1 MTLWLPTLAMAYL
14 IGSIPVGYLL
24 FRFVRKQDIR
34 ELGSGNIGATNV
46 LRSGAKGLGFLT
58 LALDALKG
66 FTAVFLAD
74 LIAHRWM
81 LAHPD
86 QPAHLAGNH
95 SHLAVAAAVVC
106 VLANI
111 FPIWL
116 GFKGGKG
123 IATALGVFLALVPLT
138 ALTSLAMFIV
148 VVAVTRY
155 VSLGSI
161 LAAASIPVFTLY
173 LYPSAHPA
181 FLLAGESIISI
192 VTILKHHANIRRLLS
207 GTESRMGS
215 KKKDE
220 AKA

>member
-1 MTLWLPTLAMAYL
+1 MTLWLLTLAIAYL
-14 IGSIPVGYLL
+14 LGSIPVGYLL

-66 FTAVFLAD
+66 FTAVFIADALARHAG
-74 LIAHRWM
+74 IS
-81 LAHPD
+81 PIY
-86 QPAHLAGNH
+86 GNH
-95 SHLAVAAAVVC
+95 SEYGIAAAVVV

-111 FPIWL
+111 FPVWL

-138 ALTSLAMFIV
+138 ALSSLALFIV
-148 VVAVTRY
+148 VVALTRY
-155 VSLGSI
+155 VSLGSVM
-161 LAAASIPVFTLY
+161 AAASIPLFTVWLY
-173 LYPSAHPA
+173 NPHPPA
-181 FLLAGESIISI
+181 LLVGESMISI
-192 VTILKHHANIRRLLS
+192 VTIVKHHANIRRLLS

>member
-1 MTLWLPTLAMAYL
+1 MYLLLILAMAYL
-14 IGSIPVGYLL
+14 LGSIPVGYLL
-24 FRFVRKQDIR
+24 FRIVRKQDIR

-46 LRSGAKGLGFLT
+46 LRSGAKGLGILT

-74 LIAHRWM
+74 LIAHR
-81 LAHPD
+81 
-86 QPAHLAGNH
+86 AGIPPTYGSH
-95 SHLAVAAAVVC
+95 SNLGIVAAVVV

-138 ALTSLAMFIV
+138 ALCALLLFILT
-148 VVAVTRY
+148 VAATRY

-161 LAAASIPVFTLY
+161 MAAISIPIFTTLIY
-173 LYPSAHPA
+173 HPHPPA
-181 FLLAGESIISI
+181 LLLGESIISI
-192 VTILKHHANIRRLLS
+192 VTIVKHHANIRRLLT

-215 KKKDE
+215 KKP
-220 AKA
+220 

>member
-1 MTLWLPTLAMAYL
+1 MTLWLITLLTAYL
-14 IGSIPVGYLL
+14 LGSIPVGYLL

-34 ELGSGNIGATNV
+34 SLGSGNIGATNV
-46 LRSGAKGLGFLT
+46 LRSGSKGLGILT

-74 LIAHRWM
+74 TLAHR
-81 LAHPD
+81 ASVPPTFGTHTNY
-86 QPAHLAGNH
+86 GI
-95 SHLAVAAAVVC
+95 AAAVIC

-148 VVAVTRY
+148 IVAITRY

-161 LAAASIPVFTLY
+161 MAAASIPFFTLW
-173 LYPSAHPA
+173 LYNPHPSP
-181 FLLAGESIISI
+181 LLLGESIISI
-192 VTILKHHANIRRLLS
+192 VTIIKHHANIGRLLS
-207 GTESRMGS
+207 GTESRMGA
-215 KKKDE
+215 KKKE
-220 AKA
+220 EPASS

>member
-1 MTLWLPTLAMAYL
+1 MYLLLVLAMAYL
-14 IGSIPVGYLL
+14 LGSIPVGYLL

-46 LRSGAKGLGFLT
+46 ARSGAKGLGILT

-66 FTAVFLAD
+66 FTAVFLAHFMD
-74 LIAHRWM
+74 GLHAFEHPARLSE
-81 LAHPD
+81 LAI
-86 QPAHLAGNH
+86 
-95 SHLAVAAAVVC
+95 AAAVVV

-111 FPIWL
+111 FPVWL

-138 ALTSLAMFIV
+138 ALCALGLFIL
-148 VVAVTRY
+148 VVAATRY

-161 LAAASIPVFTLY
+161 MAAISIPIFTVLIY
-173 LYPSAHPA
+173 HPHPPA
-181 FLLAGESIISI
+181 LLLGESIISV
-192 VTILKHHANIRRLLS
+192 VTIAKHHANIRRLLT

-215 KKKDE
+215 KKPQ
-220 AKA
+220 

>member
-1 MTLWLPTLAMAYL
+1 MYLLLVLAMAYL
-14 IGSIPVGYLL
+14 LGSIPVGYLL
-24 FRFVRKQDIR
+24 FRIVRKQDIR

-46 LRSGAKGLGFLT
+46 LRSGAKGLGILT

-74 LIAHRWM
+74 LIARH
-81 LAHPD
+81 
-86 QPAHLAGNH
+86 AGIAPVYGSH
-95 SHLAVAAAVVC
+95 SNLGIAAAVVV

-138 ALTSLAMFIV
+138 ALCALGLFIL
-148 VVAVTRY
+148 VVAATRY

-161 LAAASIPVFTLY
+161 MAAISIPIFTVPIY
-173 LYPSAHPA
+173 HPHPA
-181 FLLAGESIISI
+181 ALLIGESIISV
-192 VTILKHHANIRRLLS
+192 VTIAKHHANIRRLLT

-215 KKKDE
+215 KKKAE
-220 AKA
+220 PNA

>member
-1 MTLWLPTLAMAYL
+1 MYLLLVLAMAYL
-14 IGSIPVGYLL
+14 LGSIPVGYLL

-46 LRSGAKGLGFLT
+46 LRSGAKGLGILT

-74 LIAHRWM
+74 LIARH
-81 LAHPD
+81 
-86 QPAHLAGNH
+86 AGIPPTYGSH
-95 SHLAVAAAVVC
+95 SNLGIFAAVVV

-138 ALTSLAMFIV
+138 ALCALALFILT
-148 VVAVTRY
+148 VALTRY

-161 LAAASIPVFTLY
+161 MAAISIPIFTVLIY
-173 LYPSAHPA
+173 HPHPPA
-181 FLLAGESIISI
+181 LLFGESIISV
-192 VTILKHHANIRRLLS
+192 VTIAKHHANIRRLVT

-215 KKKDE
+215 KKKAE
-220 AKA
+220 PNA

>member
-1 MTLWLPTLAMAYL
+1 MILWLLTLAMAYL
-14 IGSIPVGYLL
+14 LGSIPVGYLL

-74 LIAHRWM
+74 T
-81 LAHPD
+81 LAH
-86 QPAHLAGNH
+86 HAGVAPSYG
-95 SHLAVAAAVVC
+95 SHTNYGIAAAVVC

-111 FPIWL
+111 FPVWL

-148 VVAVTRY
+148 IVAMTRY

-161 LAAASIPVFTLY
+161 MAAASIPFFTMWLY
-173 LYPSAHPA
+173 TPHPA
-181 FLLAGESIISI
+181 PLLVGESIISI
-192 VTILKHHANIRRLLS
+192 VTIIKHHANIRRLLS
-207 GTESRMGS
+207 GTEARMGS

>member
-1 MTLWLPTLAMAYL
+1 MTLWLLTLATAYL
-14 IGSIPVGYLL
+14 LGSVPVGYLL

-74 LIAHRWM
+74 ALARHANVPPVYGAHTDCGIA
-81 LAHPD
+81 A
-86 QPAHLAGNH
+86 
-95 SHLAVAAAVVC
+95 SVVV

-111 FPIWL
+111 FPVWL

-138 ALTSLAMFIV
+138 ALTSLAMFIGI
-148 VVAVTRY
+148 VAVTRY

-161 LAAASIPVFTLY
+161 MAAVSIPIFTVLIY
-173 LYPSAHPA
+173 HPHPPS
-181 FLLAGESIISI
+181 LILGESVISV
-192 VTILKHHANIRRLLS
+192 VTIVKHHANIRRLLT

-215 KKKDE
+215 KT
-220 AKA
+220 KAEPNA